1 MKALEKEEL
10 LRAKIPCEETGI
22 TVKTGICG
30 FCGDHVW
37 WMPTV
42 KTEK

>member
-1 MKALEKEEL
+1 MKTIEKEEL

-22 TVKTGICG
+22 TVKPESADSA
-30 FCGDHVW
+30 GDHVW